1 MKLRNFVSSSALFL
15 AGWLGFTFIHEVPTQ
30 RYPKLDKYTA
40 TPREAP
46 DRHPTEMAASTP
58 EAEVFQVSVS
68 Q

>member
-1 MKLRNFVSSSALFL
+1 MKLRNFVSTSALFL
-15 AGWLGFTFIHEVPTQ
+15 AGWLGFTFIHEVPAQ

-46 DRHPTEMAASTP
+46 DLPSKEMVASTP
-58 EAEVFQVSVS
+58 EAEIFHVSVS